1 MATVVSIAA
10 LLLALLTLVYAWKL
24 QRELDVACGRLD
36 RHNRTLFKVEESIRT
51 LREEMEE
58 ATARLRVEMMQ
69 RTGAAR
75 FTSEMTV
82 REALLLHPQ
91 AQQILAG
98 FHLGGCSSCT
108 VEPGETLAALCAS
121 CGVNETELLANL
133 NQLLGTQEEQN
144 GVGTFRMVKVPNVQ
158 LEIE

>member
-1 MATVVSIAA
+1 
-10 LLLALLTLVYAWKL
+10 
-24 QRELDVACGRLD
+24 
-36 RHNRTLFKVEESIRT
+36 
-51 LREEMEE
+51 MEN

-75 FTSEMTV
+75 FTPEMTV

-98 FHLGGCSSCT
+98 FHLGGCSSCA
-108 VEPGETLAALCAS
+108 VEPDETLAALCAS
-121 CGVNETELLANL
+121 RGINETELLANL
-133 NQLLGTQEEQN
+133 NQLLGARGEQN
-144 GVGTFRMVKVPNVQ
+144 GVGSYRMVKVPNVQ

>member
-98 FHLGGCSSCT
+98 FHLGGCSNCT

-144 GVGTFRMVKVPNVQ
+144 GVGPFRMVKVPNVQ

>member
-10 LLLALLTLVYAWKL
+10 LFLAFLALGYAWKL
-24 QRELDVACGRLD
+24 QRELDVARGRLD
-36 RHNRTLFKVEESIRT
+36 RYNRTLFKVEESIRT
-51 LREEMEE
+51 LREEMEN

-75 FTSEMTV
+75 FTPEMTV

-98 FHLGGCSSCT
+98 FHLGGCSSCA
-108 VEPGETLAALCAS
+108 VEPDETLAALCAS
-121 CGVNETELLANL
+121 RGINETELLANL
-133 NQLLGTQEEQN
+133 NQLLGAQGEQN
-144 GVGTFRMVKVPNVQ
+144 GVGSYRMVKVPNVQ

>member
-1 MATVVSIAA
+1 MTTVVSSVA
-10 LLLALLTLVYAWKL
+10 LLLALLALAYAWRL
-24 QRELDVACGRLD
+24 QRELDGARERLD
-36 RHNRTLFKVEESIRT
+36 RYNRALFKAEESIRA
-51 LREEMEE
+51 LREEVEE

-69 RTGAAR
+69 RTGAVR
-75 FTSEMTV
+75 FTPEMTV

-108 VEPGETLAALCAS
+108 VEPDKTLAALCAS
-121 CGVNETELLANL
+121 RGVNEAELLANL
-133 NQLLGTQEEQN
+133 NQLLAAQGEQN
-144 GVGTFRMVKVPNVQ
+144 GIEQLRMVKVPNVQ